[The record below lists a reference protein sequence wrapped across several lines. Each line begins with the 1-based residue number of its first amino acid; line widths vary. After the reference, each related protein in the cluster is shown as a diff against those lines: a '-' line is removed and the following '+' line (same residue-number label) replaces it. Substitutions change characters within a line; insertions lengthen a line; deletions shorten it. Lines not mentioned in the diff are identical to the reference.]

1 MIAGV
6 TIFTPVSGAAQ
17 YRRQARAAHTRA
29 STLLISSLAR
39 ERVSSPPPDNI
50 FAVQHRDNRRP
61 TLGPFFTLH
70 FSRPDDS
77 GTKGGPKYRTQKR
90 VPYHAPLLVRRS
102 SKSSSSNTRHQL
114 HLSTST
120 MTKKALLIAKTKMV
134 NERPAAPVQGTCLPA
149 WNSHALVRR
158 EMN

>member
-6 TIFTPVSGAAQ
+6 TIFTPVSEAAQ
-17 YRRQARAAHTRA
+17 YRKQARTAHTRA

-77 GTKGGPKYRTQKR
+77 GTKGGPTHRTLNS
-90 VPYHAPLLVRRS
+90 VPYHSQLIVRRS
-102 SKSSSSNTRHQL
+102 SKNSSSNTRHQIY
-114 HLSTST
+114 LSTSA
-120 MTKKALLIAKTKMV
+120 MTKKALLIAKTEMV
-134 NERPAAPVQGTCLPA
+134 KERPPCQFRA
-149 WNSHALVRR
+149 HACQRGIGMLLYDGR
-158 EMN
+158 